1 LIGTTLS
8 IVKGLN
14 EANSKLK
21 QHETLLCANRSVLKS
36 DKELAD
42 NPFWKD
48 TPDSERLQLKVIG
61 CSDWEGDTV
70 SFGEARKPPD
80 FNWLSALLHP
90 LAFGLAITLAV
101 SLTVYGAR

>member
-1 LIGTTLS
+1 MATSNRLSRGFHRLALFLTFIPLLIGTTLS

-14 EANSKLK
+14 EANGKLK

-70 SFGEARKPPD
+70 SFG
-80 FNWLSALLHP
+80 
-90 LAFGLAITLAV
+90 
-101 SLTVYGAR
+101 